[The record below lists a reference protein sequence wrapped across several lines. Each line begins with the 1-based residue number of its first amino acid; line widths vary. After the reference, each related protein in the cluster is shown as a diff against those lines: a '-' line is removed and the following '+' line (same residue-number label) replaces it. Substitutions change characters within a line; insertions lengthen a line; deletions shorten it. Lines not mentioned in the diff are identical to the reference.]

1 MNYILKHRRYGTYL
15 YAVGGKEDAAWTSG
29 INVKRMKLSV
39 YLINSALAAC
49 AGFIYA
55 ARLSAANPSQ
65 GNGLE
70 LNGICA
76 AVLGGIVLGG
86 AQRKCLRSPFRS
98 HCYQYFKKRNE
109 YAWLEDPYTDDG
121 DRLYPHCDPGIRCC
135 KEGGKIMKPKEFMM
149 KYSRILILVLIMVF
163 VSAASLDF
171 LKPSNLLNVARQS
184 SMLLIMSLGMTCA
197 MLLGQGVDMSI
208 GATLSL
214 TSCVAAG
221 FLRSNASVGSVLFG
235 IGIAILIGMFI
246 GLINGALTAWLHLP
260 AFLVTYGVRRDHPKR
275 GIFLYG
281 RQYYQ
286 WFSQICYVYG
296 IRLYF
301 WSDTYTDR
309 DRSGFN
315 NSYSLDVKAYPYGA
329 RTLHSRCQSKC
340 SKIFRI
346 KSRKI
351 CDLRL
356 YAFRRTGCAG
366 RYCIPGPPG
375 SSRGRDWKSV
385 PFSVCQCSSHWM
397 AFPLPVEQEVHGE
410 Q

>member
-1 MNYILKHRRYGTYL
+1 
-15 YAVGGKEDAAWTSG
+15 
-29 INVKRMKLSV
+29 
-39 YLINSALAAC
+39 
-49 AGFIYA
+49 
-55 ARLSAANPSQ
+55 
-65 GNGLE
+65 
-70 LNGICA
+70 
-76 AVLGGIVLGG
+76 
-86 AQRKCLRSPFRS
+86 
-98 HCYQYFKKRNE
+98 
-109 YAWLEDPYTDDG
+109 
-121 DRLYPHCDPGIRCC
+121 
-135 KEGGKIMKPKEFMM
+135 MKPKEFMM

-260 AFLVTYGVRRDHPKR
+260 AFLVTYGVRE
-275 GIFLYG
+275 I
-281 RQYYQ
+281 
-286 WFSQICYVYG
+286 
-296 IRLYF
+296 IRSVAFFYM
-301 WSDTYTDR
+301 DGNII
-309 DRSGFN
+309 SGFHK
-315 NSYSLDVKAYPYGA
+315 SVMFMGSGFIFGVIPTQIVIAVVLTVATAWMLKHTRMGRELYIAGA
-329 RTLHSRCQSKC
+329 NPNAARFSGLKVE
-340 SKIFRI
+340 
-346 KSRKI
+346 KSVI
-351 CDLRL
+351 LRL

-385 PFSVCQCSSHWM
+385 PFSVCQCSSHWRHFLCRWSRKCM
-397 AFPLPVEQEVHGE
+397 GSSDRSTDLKYTD
-410 Q
+410 